1 MVETWVPIKGYEGLY
16 EVSDL
21 GRVYSL
27 GRTIRGVRQ
36 GTECDITY
44 KPKIL
49 KAYNHKGYKQVS
61 LWKDG
66 ALKTAK
72 VHLLVAKNFLEP
84 VPGKTFVL
92 HGRRGSLCNEV
103 WNLRY
108 GTASENT
115 LDRHLDG
122 TFPNTL
128 PDETVA
134 EIRHIYANSELNHVH
149 LADLYSISTSSV
161 SRIVRRESYKHVV

>member
-49 KAYNHKGYKQVS
+49 KAHNHGGYKQVS

-66 ALKTAK
+66 VMKKLR

-84 VPGKTFVL
+84 VPGKPFVL

-108 GTASENT
+108 GTQRENM
-115 LDRHLDG
+115 LDKHLDG
-122 TFPNTL
+122 TFPNTI

-134 EIRHIYANSELNHVH
+134 EIRYIYANSELSYDN
-149 LADLYSISTSSV
+149 LADLYSLGFSQIGK
-161 SRIVRRESYKHVV
+161 IIRRESYKHVA